1 MSTEVE
7 PFWQTLLTHP
17 EFKGLSDRDILER
30 LGASLRARG
39 PPITPVIYTIGEF
52 CTAHRISR
60 SQLYKLWRE
69 GAGPRVK
76 RVGTKVLITAEAAA
90 EWRAAG
96 EVGATSEVTEAT
108 R

>member
-1 MSTEVE
+1 MSTEAP

-17 EFKGLSDRDILER
+17 DFKGLSPHDALQR
-30 LGASLRARG
+30 LSTTLGARG
-39 PPITPVIYTIGEF
+39 PPTTPVIYTIAEF

-90 EWRAAG
+90 EWRAKDESA
-96 EVGATSEVTEAT
+96 ASDVTEG
-108 R
+108 